1 MKEKKTH
8 GIQLLIRAVVT
19 DPDGKVVS
27 DTGQKPARS
36 FLIQFL
42 EFIFAMFDGAW
53 KYATATNGGEDP
65 IGSDGFSVNR
75 QLRIDGQINESWKGI
90 VVGTGDTAET
100 NEDYT
105 LETQLTEGVGA
116 GNITHGVQNIGSA
129 AVVGP
134 NVDIELKRAF
144 TNNTGST
151 ITVEE
156 TGVYVTIN
164 GDYHCI
170 IRDTLTAPVPA
181 MYSLTIYYTIRT
193 TV

>member
-1 MKEKKTH
+1 MKEKKAN
-8 GIQLLIRAVVT
+8 GIQLLLRAVVT

-90 VVGTGDTAET
+90 VVGTGTRPRRTRITRWRHSLPKAWERGTSPTA
-100 NEDYT
+100 
-105 LETQLTEGVGA
+105 
-116 GNITHGVQNIGSA
+116 S
-129 AVVGP
+129 
-134 NVDIELKRAF
+134 
-144 TNNTGST
+144 
-151 ITVEE
+151 
-156 TGVYVTIN
+156 
-164 GDYHCI
+164 
-170 IRDTLTAPVPA
+170 
-181 MYSLTIYYTIRT
+181 RT
-193 TV
+193 